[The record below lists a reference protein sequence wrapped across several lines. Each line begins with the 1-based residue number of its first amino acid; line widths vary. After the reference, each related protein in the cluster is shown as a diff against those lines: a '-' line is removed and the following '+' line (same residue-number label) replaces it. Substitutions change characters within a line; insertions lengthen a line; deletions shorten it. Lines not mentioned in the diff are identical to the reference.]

1 MTYNFSNFK
10 KQGLETIEW
19 LKREFTGIRTG
30 RATPA
35 ILDNVTVESYGT
47 MMKIKEVAS
56 IGIEDARTLRV
67 SPWDMT
73 QVKGIEKG
81 IMLADLG
88 LSVSADDKGLRVNFP
103 ELSME
108 RRDALM
114 KVAKQKLEEARV
126 AIRTER
132 EKIKREI
139 SEDSDKDSKFRNTEE
154 LQKLVDGFNQEL
166 EAVYDRKEK
175 EISE

>member
-1 MTYNFSNFK
+1 MYDFSSFK
-10 KQGLETIEW
+10 KQGSETVEW

-67 SPWDMT
+67 SPWDMS

-88 LSVSADDKGLRVNFP
+88 LSVSVDDKGLRVNFP
-103 ELSME
+103 ELSTE
-108 RRDALM
+108 RRQSLM

-139 SEDSDKDSKFRNTEE
+139 TEGTDKDAKFRNTEE
-154 LQKLVDGFNQEL
+154 LQKIVDSLNADL
-166 EAVYDRKEK
+166 DAVYDRKEK

>member
-1 MTYNFSNFK
+1 MYDFSDFK
-10 KQGLETIEW
+10 KQCIETVEW
-19 LKREFTGIRTG
+19 LRREYTGIRTG

-47 MMKIKEVAS
+47 LMKVKEVAS
-56 IGIEDARTLRV
+56 IGIEDAKTLRV

-88 LSVSADDKGLRVNFP
+88 LSVSVDDKGLRVNFP
-103 ELSME
+103 ELSTE

-132 EKIKREI
+132 EKAKRDI
-139 SEDSDKDSKFRNTEE
+139 TEDTDKDSKFRNTEE
-154 LQKLVDGFNQEL
+154 LQKLVDGFNTDL

>member
-1 MTYNFSNFK
+1 MYDFSDFK
-10 KQGLETIEW
+10 KQCLETIEW
-19 LKREFTGIRTG
+19 LRREYTGIRTG

-35 ILDNVTVESYGT
+35 ILDNVSVESYGT

-88 LSVSADDKGLRVNFP
+88 LSVSVDDKGLRVNFP
-103 ELSME
+103 ELSTE

-139 SEDSDKDSKFRNTEE
+139 SEDTDKDSKFRNTEE
-154 LQKLVDGFNQEL
+154 LQKLVDGFNQDL
-166 EAVYDRKEK
+166 EVVYERKEK

>member
-1 MTYNFSNFK
+1 MYDFSDFK
-10 KQGLETIEW
+10 KQCLETIEW
-19 LKREFTGIRTG
+19 LRREYTGIRTG

-35 ILDNVTVESYGT
+35 ILDNMTVESYGT

-88 LSVSADDKGLRVNFP
+88 LSVSVDDKGLRVNFP
-103 ELSME
+103 ELSTE

-139 SEDSDKDSKFRNTEE
+139 SEDTDKDSKFRNTEE
-154 LQKLVDGFNQEL
+154 LQKLVDGFNQDL
-166 EAVYDRKEK
+166 EVVYERKEK

>member
-1 MTYNFSNFK
+1 MYDFSSFK
-10 KQGLETIEW
+10 KQGAETVEW

-67 SPWDMT
+67 SPWDMS

-88 LSVSADDKGLRVNFP
+88 LSVSVDDKGLRVNFP
-103 ELSME
+103 ELSTE
-108 RRDALM
+108 RRESLM

-139 SEDSDKDSKFRNTEE
+139 TEGTDKDAKFRNTEE
-154 LQKLVDGFNQEL
+154 LQKIVDSLNADL
-166 EAVYDRKEK
+166 DAVYDRKEK